1 MSFPS
6 LELELELLAT
16 YDQVI
21 GIDEVGRGAIAGPV
35 AVGAAVITKLT
46 PSEIPSGLRD
56 SKLIAENKRD
66 EVASLSAQWVTSS
79 VGMQSASEI
88 ERLGISKALQLAAK
102 EAIESLARANSVLL
116 LDGSHNFLAGVVN
129 LPVVLRTKADRDCAI
144 VSAAALA
151 AKVSRDQLMRDL
163 HKEYPLYDWA
173 SNKGYA
179 SESHIAALRAMGPSS
194 QHRISWL
201 TKILGAEEL
210 F

>member
-46 PSEIPSGLRD
+46 PAEIPSGLRD

-151 AKVSRDQLMRDL
+151 AKVSRDQLMREL
-163 HKEYPLYDWA
+163 HEEYPLYDWA

>member
-6 LELELELLAT
+6 LELELELLET

-35 AVGAAVITKLT
+35 AVGAAAFTKLT
-46 PSEIPSGLRD
+46 QIEIPPGLRD
-56 SKLIAENKRD
+56 SKLIAEGKRD
-66 EVASLSAQWVTSS
+66 EIAKSSAQWAAQS
-79 VGMQSASEI
+79 VGMQSASDI
-88 ERLGISKALQLAAK
+88 ERFGISKALQLATE
-102 EAIESLARANSVLL
+102 EAIEPLAKGNTVLL

-144 VSAAALA
+144 VSAAALG
-151 AKVSRDQLMRDL
+151 AKVARDQLMREL
-163 HKEYPLYDWA
+163 HEEYPLYDWA

-179 SESHIAALRAMGPSS
+179 SESHITALRAMGPSS

-201 TKILGAEEL
+201 TKILRAEEL

>member
-6 LELELELLAT
+6 LELELELLET

-35 AVGAAVITKLT
+35 AVGAALFTKQT
-46 PSEIPSGLRD
+46 TQEIPSGLRD
-56 SKLIAENKRD
+56 SKLIAETKRD
-66 EVASLSAQWVTSS
+66 EVASLTAQWVTSS

-88 ERLGISKALQLAAK
+88 ERFGISKALQLAAK
-102 EAIESLARANSVLL
+102 EAIESLATSNSVLL

-144 VSAAALA
+144 VSAAALS
-151 AKVSRDQLMRDL
+151 AKVRRDQLMREL
-163 HKEYPLYDWA
+163 HDEHPLYDWA

-179 SESHIAALRAMGPSS
+179 SESHIAALRAMGPCS